1 MEKSSAYLLEH
12 SKMEKKWASSFKNM
26 GTGEKGNLM
35 KNYKGNEKGIL
46 SAVVRNGNKAEPT
59 EDEVLVSNNN
69 LAIN

>member
-1 MEKSSAYLLEH
+1 
-12 SKMEKKWASSFKNM
+12 M
-26 GTGEKGNLM
+26 GTAEKGNLM

-46 SAVVRNGNKAEPT
+46 STIVRNGSKAEPT